1 MAQYISSAQ
10 TNYKYLAKSGG
21 VAVGS
26 EGVGVDTSA
35 CLKPPSSF
43 GSEGGEDCAPSS
55 WEKVQMLALLLSL
68 VQGDVKRKE
77 EQDRK
82 EFLAQLQ
89 FFSGICCAFWH
100 CFFLSGIQRKR
111 NVGANIEGE
120 GEGYSLARQRVAEV
134 DALDGQS
141 EVPSS

>member
-1 MAQYISSAQ
+1 
-10 TNYKYLAKSGG
+10 
-21 VAVGS
+21 
-26 EGVGVDTSA
+26 
-35 CLKPPSSF
+35 
-43 GSEGGEDCAPSS
+43 
-55 WEKVQMLALLLSL
+55 MLALLLSL

-82 EFLAQLQ
+82 EFLAELQCFPGFPCLRSQL